1 MPSGKVV
8 RKKKKEL
15 KLQTMAKLAAMASG
29 SASSGSAS
37 IPPGE
42 ADSSGSTAPPPEAPP
57 PDASGSA
64 APPSG
69 AGATPAPAPGSG
81 SASDPPSAPAD
92 PAPPAPAP
100 AGAELPEPATA
111 GDVDPASLAADARAS
126 FLLEEQKREVRE
138 AREAETKALEQARV
152 ANDRAK
158 AAEAK
163 ASDADA
169 ALREAESR
177 AEAALRDA
185 DSRASEAES
194 RASEAESRAAQAESR
209 ASEAESRA
217 SEAESRASEASRK
230 WAEIKAEMTE
240 IIQVAD
246 EVSNTAQKEVNAANL
261 RAGEASAKLLTA
273 ESLLA
278 AERKHRA
285 TADLAADVARRNASS
300 ANAGLES
307 ATERIGSLESAVAHL
322 RAGLVRLEAISASKR
337 EARAFLR
344 VSAAAEGDVPGADGM
359 TPEGVDPTADPNE
372 PPTVGASMRS
382 AVVAATND
390 ARSEAE
396 LVEAALAATRR
407 RLVEQRGSLHK
418 AQSVKL
424 GLEGGFD
431 AEHLLAN
438 NGGAVVG
445 FADGPLNGGPL
456 NGADASPA
464 SPSLSPGIG
473 SFGIGS
479 GTPSPS
485 PKSGRWDADT
495 KERFP
500 EENGERRGPKDPAA
514 MDAPELRRELER
526 MKKYAL
532 RLQHRR
538 EDAARSALASENA
551 AVVAREERDELRRVA
566 EARVEK
572 ERAVRSETTE
582 KFRVARAELR
592 RALED
597 AENLRKVNRA
607 LSRELYGARAPG
619 VEAPGARSVPSTPT
633 RGDLK
638 RVFDAVDGAA
648 RFDEVRE
655 FLETSGV
662 VKASLDG
669 VGALEGSAMKAAAAA
684 NAPGAQTQTVDLS
697 AKLADLGVPIPDA
710 TDALAAM
717 DSPGKPWEEEA
728 AAAVEADDPDAA
740 GLAAAFSSRATV
752 REAEISG
759 EDSGG
764 RQNRVSAAGHTTG
777 ERDAIFGKLPPS
789 PPGPFAGV
797 ADSATAAVE
806 AASAALNQSPREN
819 ASSGSESKAS
829 GASAPAS
836 PHPPPGAS
844 ASSGHHKRFRFST
857 FTGAE
862 LRPEEWRELETPTH
876 HTGAVRVRSVAV
888 LRGTRLG
895 GALKKP
901 SGGSALTR
909 GGSEPS
915 QRGGPKVSK
924 DAVARAKAAIKKSG
938 ASDEYV
944 DALAHPRTHPED
956 VEARIQAQ
964 IESALRKGAKTQKD
978 HHPGSS
984 HAHSVARSNNTPTSS
999 TPRRDKENEERKT
1012 SAAASFQAAFQAA
1025 AFAWDESVA
1034 LHAAEAAA
1042 KLEAAEA
1049 KELAKLRAK
1058 GVLGPEFETPAD
1070 LPAHLR
1076 MREPASTA
1084 EDVDV
1089 AARRFARVFAAN
1101 GVAVSLKRQAP
1112 FKYVLEPQPTSHR
1125 ATAAKAGAHAA
1136 RAPQAK
1142 IVVLKLEGHR
1152 LVVHVGGAN
1161 RSVLVSPG
1169 GESRRRIA
1177 APRDLVREIEE
1188 GRFAGPLVR
1197 KPPVQNPAP
1206 GLAGSSR
1213 KWLDPTRG
1221 EKPAGGAPF
1230 AGTPPPAVRPT
1241 SGLNVTSDMRFVPP
1255 PEEPATDRPVKGSSK
1270 QPSKTPKQF
1279 FDRLFGIQDKLA
1291 KKHAAESGGGQQ
1303 RPRGDD
1309 APEVAQRLE
1318 FAGALPASPR
1328 SGERS
1333 VSPAKHYP
1341 EGPRPF
1347 LKLPGSPAK
1356 EAPKHDGDAAKA
1368 PSGAPA
1374 APEGAP
1380 SADPHR
1386 QPNTNTAAPSPPNAS
1401 SPPNAPFP
1409 SAGGFASGSGSGTQL
1424 STSPRG
1430 RKKLVAKKPGK
1441 SPSKP
1446 APAPPPA
1453 SAASGGGGGLDWF
1466 GGGAG
1471 AKPKAAASPPPPPKS
1486 QAQVET
1492 DISQMWFGA
1501 PPPQVSKRPKEDA
1514 GKGKAP
1520 TNPFEFGGGSS
1531 SGAGGAKAE
1540 EASDD
1545 WDLPPTKKKNPFG

>member
-1 MPSGKVV
+1 M
-8 RKKKKEL
+8 
-15 KLQTMAKLAAMASG
+15 
-29 SASSGSAS
+29 
-37 IPPGE
+37 
-42 ADSSGSTAPPPEAPP
+42 
-57 PDASGSA
+57 
-64 APPSG
+64 
-69 AGATPAPAPGSG
+69 
-81 SASDPPSAPAD
+81 
-92 PAPPAPAP
+92 
-100 AGAELPEPATA
+100 PEPATA

-126 FLLEEQKREVRE
+126 FLLEEQKRETRE

-194 RASEAESRAAQAESR
+194 RASEAESRAAQ
-209 ASEAESRA
+209 AESRA

-424 GLEGGFD
+424 GLGGGFD

-728 AAAVEADDPDAA
+728 PAAVEADDPDAA

-752 REAEISG
+752 REAEMSG

-764 RQNRVSAAGHTTG
+764 RQNRVSAAGHTAV

-915 QRGGPKVSK
+915 HRGGPKVSK

-1125 ATAAKAGAHAA
+1125 ATAAKAGAYAA

-1270 QPSKTPKQF
+1270 QPRKTPKQF
-1279 FDRLFGIQDKLA
+1279 FDRLFGIQDKIA
-1291 KKHAAESGGGQQ
+1291 KKHAAESGGGA
-1303 RPRGDD
+1303 RSPRGDGD

-1386 QPNTNTAAPSPPNAS
+1386 QPNTNTAAPSPPNA
-1401 SPPNAPFP
+1401 PFP

-1453 SAASGGGGGLDWF
+1453 SAAGGGGGGVDWF

-1471 AKPKAAASPPPPPKS
+1471 AKAKAAASPPPPPKS

>member
-126 FLLEEQKREVRE
+126 FLLEEQKRETRE

-194 RASEAESRAAQAESR
+194 RAAQASSR
-209 ASEAESRA
+209 ASEASSRA

-359 TPEGVDPTADPNE
+359 TSEGVDPTADPNE

-424 GLEGGFD
+424 GLGGGFD

-485 PKSGRWDADT
+485 PKSGRWDADA

-648 RFDEVRE
+648 RFDEVRD

-728 AAAVEADDPDAA
+728 PAAVEADDPDAA
-740 GLAAAFSSRATV
+740 RLAAAFSSRATV
-752 REAEISG
+752 REAEMSG

-764 RQNRVSAAGHTTG
+764 QRQNRVSAAGNTTTV

-836 PHPPPGAS
+836 PHPPPARPRLPVTTSVS
-844 ASSGHHKRFRFST
+844 ASRRSRAPSSGPR
-857 FTGAE
+857 
-862 LRPEEWRELETPTH
+862 
-876 HTGAVRVRSVAV
+876 
-888 LRGTRLG
+888 
-895 GALKKP
+895 
-901 SGGSALTR
+901 
-909 GGSEPS
+909 
-915 QRGGPKVSK
+915 
-924 DAVARAKAAIKKSG
+924 SG
-938 ASDEYV
+938 ASSRP
-944 DALAHPRTHPED
+944 PRT
-956 VEARIQAQ
+956 
-964 IESALRKGAKTQKD
+964 
-978 HHPGSS
+978 
-984 HAHSVARSNNTPTSS
+984 
-999 TPRRDKENEERKT
+999 
-1012 SAAASFQAAFQAA
+1012 
-1025 AFAWDESVA
+1025 
-1034 LHAAEAAA
+1034 
-1042 KLEAAEA
+1042 
-1049 KELAKLRAK
+1049 
-1058 GVLGPEFETPAD
+1058 
-1070 LPAHLR
+1070 
-1076 MREPASTA
+1076 
-1084 EDVDV
+1084 
-1089 AARRFARVFAAN
+1089 
-1101 GVAVSLKRQAP
+1101 
-1112 FKYVLEPQPTSHR
+1112 
-1125 ATAAKAGAHAA
+1125 
-1136 RAPQAK
+1136 
-1142 IVVLKLEGHR
+1142 
-1152 LVVHVGGAN
+1152 
-1161 RSVLVSPG
+1161 
-1169 GESRRRIA
+1169 
-1177 APRDLVREIEE
+1177 
-1188 GRFAGPLVR
+1188 
-1197 KPPVQNPAP
+1197 
-1206 GLAGSSR
+1206 
-1213 KWLDPTRG
+1213 TR
-1221 EKPAGGAPF
+1221 APF
-1230 AGTPPPAVRPT
+1230 ACGRW
-1241 SGLNVTSDMRFVPP
+1241 RC
-1255 PEEPATDRPVKGSSK
+1255 
-1270 QPSKTPKQF
+1270 
-1279 FDRLFGIQDKLA
+1279 
-1291 KKHAAESGGGQQ
+1291 
-1303 RPRGDD
+1303 
-1309 APEVAQRLE
+1309 
-1318 FAGALPASPR
+1318 FAGRGSAARSRSPR
-1328 SGERS
+1328 
-1333 VSPAKHYP
+1333 
-1341 EGPRPF
+1341 
-1347 LKLPGSPAK
+1347 
-1356 EAPKHDGDAAKA
+1356 
-1368 PSGAPA
+1368 
-1374 APEGAP
+1374 
-1380 SADPHR
+1380 
-1386 QPNTNTAAPSPPNAS
+1386 
-1401 SPPNAPFP
+1401 
-1409 SAGGFASGSGSGTQL
+1409 
-1424 STSPRG
+1424 
-1430 RKKLVAKKPGK
+1430 
-1441 SPSKP
+1441 
-1446 APAPPPA
+1446 
-1453 SAASGGGGGLDWF
+1453 
-1466 GGGAG
+1466 AG
-1471 AKPKAAASPPPPPKS
+1471 A
-1486 QAQVET
+1486 
-1492 DISQMWFGA
+1492 
-1501 PPPQVSKRPKEDA
+1501 R
-1514 GKGKAP
+1514 
-1520 TNPFEFGGGSS
+1520 
-1531 SGAGGAKAE
+1531 
-1540 EASDD
+1540 
-1545 WDLPPTKKKNPFG
+1545 